1 MMKLDKI
8 GGFRDK
14 KTAIPGNEWEQII
27 RTGPV
32 SGAPHPL
39 LFQSF
44 LALFFLKTLFF
55 HYFLGVVFANAK
67 IYDQLKVDPPEAE
80 NQNKIKPRR
89 PRRTL
94 KEKLN

>member
-44 LALFFLKTLFF
+44 LPAFFLKTLLF
-55 HYFLGVVFANAK
+55 HYFLEVVSANAK
-67 IYDQLKVDPPEAE
+67 IYGHP
-80 NQNKIKPRR
+80 
-89 PRRTL
+89 
-94 KEKLN
+94 KLGTA

>member
-44 LALFFLKTLFF
+44 LPAFFLKTLLFQYFF
-55 HYFLGVVFANAK
+55 STFWEVVSA
-67 IYDQLKVDPPEAE
+67 
-80 NQNKIKPRR
+80 
-89 PRRTL
+89 T
-94 KEKLN
+94 EKTIWST